1 MPFGSYE
8 ISDHEVVK
16 NAVSFVKHGRVD
28 SVKLEGGSRVS
39 SRVKAITRAG
49 IIVFGHIGLTPQSA
63 NSLVDIKY
71 KVRI

>member
-8 ISDHEVVK
+8 ISDHEAVK

-39 SRVKAITRAG
+39 S
-49 IIVFGHIGLTPQSA
+49 Q
-63 NSLVDIKY
+63 
-71 KVRI
+71 